1 MINAALLAFSD
12 LFAPGSQVNL
22 TAAAS
27 AATAVQGQFSTVDA
41 VTPIVVPTLA
51 TVTVRTV
58 LRPTP
63 INLFG
68 SLGSADTS
76 SVLKIVVNQGDP
88 AQTVVSIAV
97 TTGTL
102 LYQRV
107 ANQYGEFWIQPGAG
121 GVVNAAITLSAG
133 NNNTRVT
140 LNHRTF
146 VASATVD
153 TLP

>member
-1 MINAALLAFSD
+1 MLNSALASFIS

-27 AATAVQGQFSTVDA
+27 ATTAVQGQFSTVDNA
-41 VTPIVVPTLA
+41 TPIVVPTLA
-51 TVTVRTV
+51 TVTIRTV
-58 LRPTP
+58 LRPTT
-63 INLFG
+63 INL
-68 SLGSADTS
+68 LGEIGAEDTS

-88 AQTVVSIAV
+88 AQTVASISV
-97 TTGTL
+97 TTGIL
-102 LYQRV
+102 VYQRV
-107 ANQYGEFWIQPGAG
+107 GNQYGEFWILPGNG
-121 GVVNAAITLSAG
+121 GVVNAVITLSAG

-146 VASATVD
+146 VASAVVD

>member
-1 MINAALLAFSD
+1 MLNDALLAFSG
-12 LFAPGSQVNL
+12 LFAPSDPVNL

-27 AATAVQGQFSTVDA
+27 AATASQGQFSTVDA

-51 TVTVRTV
+51 TLTIRTV

-63 INLFG
+63 IDLFA

-76 SVLKIVVNQGDP
+76 SVLKIVVNQGDA
-88 AQTVVSIAV
+88 AQTVVSISV
-97 TTGTL
+97 PTGQLT
-102 LYQRV
+102 YQHV
-107 ANQYGEFWIQPGAG
+107 GEQYGEFWILPGVG
-121 GVVNAAITLSAG
+121 GEVSAVITLSAG

-146 VASATVD
+146 VASAVVD

>member
-1 MINAALLAFSD
+1 MLNSAITAFEE
-12 LFAPGSQVNL
+12 LFAPSEQVDL

-27 AATAVQGQFSTVDA
+27 AASAVQGQFSTINA
-41 VTPIVVPTLA
+41 STPIVVGTLA

-76 SVLKIVVNQGDP
+76 SILKIVVNPGDV
-88 AQTVVSIAV
+88 AQTVDSIAV
-97 TTGTL
+97 TTGVL

-107 ANQYGEFWIQPGAG
+107 GNQYGEFWIQPGNG

-146 VASATVD
+146 CASAAVD